1 MKCFRKGIVLAC
13 AIVILAPMILLAA
26 PSKEIILFHAGSLS
40 TPMAEVESLFESSHP
55 DIDVKREAAGS
66 NALARK
72 IIDLDGK
79 CDLYFSADYIVIE
92 NMLRPDYADW
102 NIMFATNELVLMYG
116 PKSKYADQ
124 VDADNWYEVIM
135 RKDVSWGN
143 SEPDLDPCGYRSMLV
158 LQLAEKHYG
167 QKGLY
172 ERALQHPRHF
182 TRPKAIELVAQV
194 ESGALDYAFEYRSVA
209 VQHGLDYVE
218 LPPQINLK
226 DVKYADFYKS
236 ATIDIA
242 GTEPGTKKTMVGE
255 PIVYGFTI
263 PKQAP
268 NADLAIQ
275 FAQFVLDHEGGLAV
289 FEKMGQAIVGPSAV
303 NDNDKIPA
311 ELTGFLVK

>member
-1 MKCFRKGIVLAC
+1 MNCFRKGIALAC
-13 AIVILAPMILLAA
+13 AIVVLTPLILWSA
-26 PSKEIILFHAGSLS
+26 PSEEIIVFHAGSLS
-40 TPMAEVESLFESSHP
+40 TPMAEVESLFEGANP
-55 DIDVKREAAGS
+55 NIDVKREAAGS

-72 IIDLDGK
+72 IIDLGGK
-79 CDLYFSADYIVIE
+79 CDIYFSADYLVIE

-116 PKSKYADQ
+116 PKSSYAEQ
-124 VDADNWYEVIM
+124 VNANNWYEIIM
-135 RKDVSWGN
+135 KEDVSWGN
-143 SEPDLDPCGYRSMLV
+143 SEPDLDPCGYRAMLV

-172 ERALQHPRHF
+172 EKALQHPRHF

-218 LPPQINLK
+218 LPPEINLK

-263 PKQAP
+263 PKQAT
-268 NADLAIQ
+268 NRDLAIQ
-275 FAQFVLDHEGGLAV
+275 FAQFVLDPDGGLAV
-289 FEKMGQAIVGPSAV
+289 FEKMGQAIVGPIPV
-303 NDNDKIPA
+303 TENDNIPA
-311 ELTGFLVK
+311 ELAGLLVK